1 MICIKIFKIALGGAL
16 AIIIATLLKLEYGTA
31 AGIITLL
38 TIQDTTKETIQISL
52 KRVVAFCI
60 ATLLSFVLF
69 NLIGYH
75 AISFGLFLLVF
86 VWICYT
92 FQLQDA
98 ISMNAVLATHYLV
111 SYQMP
116 LSLIQNE
123 FLLLFIGAGIGTLLN
138 LFMPDKVKHIRN
150 TQAVLESD
158 LRTLLSKMSENLLE
172 ESKEIYTDECFYTL
186 ESHIEKGLKDAY
198 DNMNNTLTKNTK
210 YFIDYMQMR
219 KQQCQ
224 VLRNIYQKIKTLD
237 HVPEQAKDIANFID
251 HIGISLKETNNA
263 AGLLLECETL
273 FQKFQA
279 SDLPSTRQ
287 EFESRAILYMLLKDF
302 EYFLQIKQ
310 DFAASLSA
318 EQKEKY
324 WETD

>member
-1 MICIKIFKIALGGAL
+1 MKIFKIAIGGAL
-16 AIIIATLLKLEYGTA
+16 AIIFANLLKLEYSTA

-38 TIQDTTKETIQISL
+38 TIQDTTRETIYISL
-52 KRVVAFCI
+52 KRIVAFCI
-60 ATLLSFVLF
+60 ATLLSFGLF

-98 ISMNAVLATHYLV
+98 IAMNAVLATHYLV
-111 SYQMP
+111 SYHMP
-116 LSLIQNE
+116 LSLIGNE

-150 TQAVLESD
+150 TQTVLESD
-158 LRTLLSKMSENLLE
+158 LRTVLSIMSENLLK
-172 ESKEIYTDECFYTL
+172 ESKEDYTGECFHTL

-198 DNMNNTLTKNTK
+198 DNMNNTLTRDTK

-237 HVPEQAKDIANFID
+237 HVPEQAKDIADFID
-251 HIGISLKETNNA
+251 HIGISLEETNNA
-263 AGLLLECETL
+263 AALLLECKTL

-287 EFESRAILYMLLKDF
+287 EFESRAVLYMLLKDF

-310 DFAASLSA
+310 DFAASLSS
-318 EQKEKY
+318 EQKKNY
-324 WETD
+324 WKTAS

>member
-1 MICIKIFKIALGGAL
+1 MKILKIAFGGAL
-16 AIIIATLLKLEYGTA
+16 AIILANSLKLEYSTA

-38 TIQDTTKETIQISL
+38 TIQDTTKETIYISL

-60 ATLLSFVLF
+60 ATLLSFGLF

-75 AISFGLFLLVF
+75 AISFGLFLLIF

-98 ISMNAVLATHYLV
+98 IAMNAVLATHYLV
-111 SYQMP
+111 SYHMP
-116 LSLIQNE
+116 LSLIGNE

-150 TQAVLESD
+150 TQSGLESD
-158 LRTLLSKMSENLLE
+158 LRTVLSIMSENLLK
-172 ESKEIYTDECFYTL
+172 ESKEDYTGECFHAL

-198 DNMNNTLTKNTK
+198 DNMNNTLTGDTK

-224 VLRNIYQKIKTLD
+224 ILRNIYQKIKTLD
-237 HVPEQAKDIANFID
+237 YIPEQAKDIADFID
-251 HIGISLKETNNA
+251 HIGISLEETNNA
-263 AGLLLECETL
+263 AALLLECKTL
-273 FQKFQA
+273 FQKFQS

-287 EFESRAILYMLLKDF
+287 EFESRAVLYMLLKDF

-310 DFAASLSA
+310 DFAASLSS
-318 EQKEKY
+318 EQKNTY
-324 WETD
+324 WKTVS

>member
-1 MICIKIFKIALGGAL
+1 MKIFKIAFGGAL
-16 AIIIATLLKLEYGTA
+16 AIILATLLKLEYSTA

-38 TIQDTTKETIQISL
+38 TIQDTTKETIRISF
-52 KRVVAFCI
+52 KRVIAFCI
-60 ATLLSFVLF
+60 ATLLSFGLF

-98 ISMNAVLATHYLV
+98 IAMNAVLATHYLV
-111 SYQMP
+111 SYHMP

-158 LRTLLSKMSENLLE
+158 LRTVLSGMSENLLK
-172 ESKEIYTDECFYTL
+172 ESKENYTDECFHVL
-186 ESHIEKGLKDAY
+186 ASHIERGLKDAY

-237 HVPEQAKDIANFID
+237 YVPEQAKDIATFID
-251 HIGISLKETNNA
+251 HIGISLEETNNA
-263 AGLLLECETL
+263 AALLLECETL
-273 FQKFQA
+273 FEKFQA

-287 EFESRAILYMLLKDF
+287 EFESRAVLYMLLKDF
-302 EYFLQIKQ
+302 EYFLQVKQ
-310 DFAASLSA
+310 DFAASLSS
-318 EQKEKY
+318 EQKKNY
-324 WETD
+324 WKTVS

>member
-1 MICIKIFKIALGGAL
+1 MKIFKIAFGAAL
-16 AIIIATLLKLEYGTA
+16 AIIIANFLELEYSTA

-38 TIQDTTKETIQISL
+38 TIQDTTRETIYISL
-52 KRVVAFCI
+52 KRVAAFCI
-60 ATLLSFVLF
+60 ATLLSFCLF

-92 FQLQDA
+92 FRLQDA
-98 ISMNAVLATHYLV
+98 IAMNAVLSTHYLV
-111 SYQMP
+111 SYHMP
-116 LSLIQNE
+116 LSLIGNE

-158 LRTLLSKMSENLLE
+158 LREVLSRMSENLLKG
-172 ESKEIYTDECFYTL
+172 SKENYTGECFQIL
-186 ESHIEKGLKDAY
+186 ESHIESGLKHAY
-198 DNMNNTLTKNTK
+198 DNMNNSLTGDTK

-237 HVPEQAKDIANFID
+237 YVPEQAKDIADFID
-251 HIGISLKETNNA
+251 HIGISLEETNNA
-263 AGLLLECETL
+263 AALLLECKTL

-287 EFESRAILYMLLKDF
+287 EFESRAVLYMLLKDF

-310 DFAASLSA
+310 DFAASLSS
-318 EQKEKY
+318 EQKKDY
-324 WETD
+324 WNTVS